1 LSEPVHLAG
10 IPNDYVEDLVL
21 DGLQIALP

>member
-1 LSEPVHLAG
+1 LQIAG
-10 IPNDYVEDLVL
+10 YPNDYVEDLVL